1 MPQRVLIVDDEP
13 NIVSALEFLMEDAGL
28 EVRTAGDGRDALALA
43 AEFAPD
49 LVLLDVVMP
58 IVNGYEVC
66 QRLKSDP
73 ATRGTRVLMLSAK
86 GRDVEIAK
94 GLELGADAYMTK
106 PFSTRDL
113 MSKVRELLAAPPV
126 P

>member
-1 MPQRVLIVDDEP
+1 LPQRVLIVDDEP